1 VISFTQ
7 AQALLKQQGLAL
19 RPAIVSMPLVL
30 AQGHVLAENIVTKRA
45 NPAFDYAAMDG
56 FAVGPF
62 KTKAI
67 FRLVGEVAAGQTFE
81 GKVGFCECVRIMTGA
96 PVPAHTVAVV
106 PLEEVFEEGL
116 AINVLKK
123 IHRGQHIRT
132 AGEDFKKGIT
142 ILKSGTCINALHPGL
157 LATAGYTHVRV
168 FQKLRIVFFT
178 TGSELNHLKNG
189 VINSNRFFIRSILK
203 GYGFASH
210 ELAQVGDARVV
221 LLKQLKKSLS
231 LADVVITTGG
241 RSAGG
246 GLASANNAVVFAV
259 APILSCVRFADQ
271 SFQSHHA
278 RIGIGARLVVWQQ
291 RIDHQYAK
299 SCELQP

>member
-1 VISFTQ
+1 
-7 AQALLKQQGLAL
+7 
-19 RPAIVSMPLVL
+19 
-30 AQGHVLAENIVTKRA
+30 
-45 NPAFDYAAMDG
+45 
-56 FAVGPF
+56 
-62 KTKAI
+62 
-67 FRLVGEVAAGQTFE
+67 
-81 GKVGFCECVRIMTGA
+81 MTGA

-116 AINVLKK
+116 TINVLKK
-123 IHRGQHIRT
+123 IHRSQHIRT

-189 VINSNRFFIRSILK
+189 VINSNRFFIQSILK

-241 RSAGG
+241 VSVGKYDLLPQVLKDLGAKNLIRKVAIKPGKPFTVSKIGKKIIFSLPG
-246 GLASANNAVVFAV
+246 NPGAVVATLYGLVLPFLLQAQREPRRV
-259 APILSCVRFADQ
+259 LLALMGQTFRNTGKRDLLACVRLEKKSQRWVVVQVHEVNSGSVKIFNAAQ
-271 SFQSHHA
+271 
-278 RIGIGARLVVWQQ
+278 GILHIPAGQILKKMSQVDVLP
-291 RIDHQYAK
+291 II
-299 SCELQP
+299 